1 MNKIELNDNYV
12 TKIITGTS
20 TVLMLAHKEDLG
32 DSRLEI
38 VIKDQ
43 ADEYF
48 QGIVVQND
56 ENEYVIEGDSEFER
70 VYPSIDSK
78 TGKIVKITK
87 SEDYPPKES

>member
-1 MNKIELNDNYV
+1 MNKIELNNNYIN
-12 TKIITGTS
+12 KIIAGTT
-20 TVLMLAHKEDLG
+20 TVFMLAYKEDLG
-32 DSRLEI
+32 ESRLKI

-48 QGIVVQND
+48 QGIVVKND
-56 ENEYVIEGDSEFER
+56 KDKYIIEGDSEFKR